1 MIEICYYELLEVE
14 KTASQDELKKAYRKM
29 AMKYHPDKNQGDAD
43 AEEKFKAINEAY
55 QVLSDENK
63 RAIYD
68 RYGKKGLEGQMGGG
82 GSGGFGFDFG
92 DFDSIFDSFFGTG
105 RGSGSKRAKQ
115 DRYNLDMAVSAT
127 IEFTEAI
134 FGCKQE
140 IKYKYKKPCGE
151 CSGSG
156 AKDGKRTKCP
166 DCGGSGQV
174 YLRQGFMTFSQTC
187 PKCGGEGEIVKEKC
201 PKCKG
206 NGYEEIEDTITV
218 DIPAGVD
225 DQNRIR
231 VAGRGNL
238 SKSGARG
245 DLYIVISVKEDKKYV
260 RDGDDVYLEV
270 PVFFTQTLLGETIKF
285 PSLRGELELKLKP
298 DTKDKEQFVF
308 KNEGAPN
315 VRSKRNGSFI
325 VQIKIVKPTKLT
337 DEQKEIVKKLHE
349 SFGFEGKQSES
360 EYEGLFDKI
369 KHWFGY

>member
-1 MIEICYYELLEVE
+1 MIDICYYELLEVE
-14 KTASQDELKKAYRKM
+14 KSANQDELKKAYRKL

-55 QVLSDENK
+55 QVLSDDNK

-92 DFDSIFDSFFGTG
+92 DIESIFDSFFGG
-105 RGSGSKRAKQ
+105 NSRSGKKSKGDK
-115 DRYNLDMAVSAT
+115 YNLDMAIELT
-127 IEFTEAI
+127 IEFSEAV
-134 FGCKQE
+134 FGCKKE
-140 IKYKYKKPCGE
+140 TTYKYKKPCSE
-151 CSGSG
+151 CQGSG
-156 AKDGKRTKCP
+156 AKDGKKTTCQ

-174 YLRQGFMTFSQTC
+174 FLRQGFMTFSQTC
-187 PKCGGEGEIVKEKC
+187 PKCKGEGEIVKEKC

-206 NGYEEIEDTITV
+206 NGFEDIEEKITV

-245 DLYIVISVKEDKKYV
+245 DLYIIIAVKEDKKFV

-270 PVFFTQTLLGETIKF
+270 PVFFTQVLLGESIKV
-285 PSLRGELELKLKP
+285 PSLRGEVELKLKP
-298 DTKDKEQFVF
+298 DTKDKEHFVF
-308 KNEGAPN
+308 RGEGIPN
-315 VRSKRNGSFI
+315 VRTKQHGNFVI
-325 VQIKIVKPTKLT
+325 QVKIVKPNKLT
-337 DEQKEIVKKLHE
+337 SEQKELVTKLHE
-349 SFGFEGKQSES
+349 SFGFEGKSSES

>member
-14 KTASQDELKKAYRKM
+14 KTASQDELKKAYRKL
-29 AMKYHPDKNQGDAD
+29 AMKYHPDKNHGDNE

-55 QVLSDENK
+55 QVLSDEEK
-63 RAIYD
+63 RAVYD
-68 RYGKKGLEGQMGGG
+68 RYGKKGLNGQMGGG
-82 GSGGFGFDFG
+82 GGGFGFDFG
-92 DFDSIFDSFFGTG
+92 DVESMFESFFGGSSRSAKKG
-105 RGSGSKRAKQ
+105 RGDK
-115 DRYNLDMAVSAT
+115 YNLDMAIEVT
-127 IEFTEAI
+127 IEFSEAV

-140 IKYKYKKPCGE
+140 VSYKYKKPCGE
-151 CSGSG
+151 CDGSG

-174 YLRQGFMTFSQTC
+174 FLRQGFMTFSQTC
-187 PKCGGEGEIVKEKC
+187 PKCKGEGEIVKEKC

-206 NGYEEIEDTITV
+206 QGYEDIEEKITV

-245 DLYIVISVKEDKKYV
+245 DLYIIIGVKEDKKFV

-270 PVFFTQTLLGETIKF
+270 PVFFTQTLLSEIIRV
-285 PSLRGELELKLKP
+285 PSLRGEIELKLKP
-298 DTKDKEQFVF
+298 SSKDKEHFTF
-308 KNEGAPN
+308 RNEGIPN
-315 VRSKRNGSFI
+315 VRTKQNGNFI

-337 DEQKEIVKKLHE
+337 DEQKELVAKLHE
-349 SFGFEGKQSES
+349 SFGFEGKQSEN